1 MNYWPK
7 CFHYRHEIRKIIFL
21 DRSIRSG
28 TQYMQAI
35 LVSQLKS
42 SHTCS
47 IYQDSWT
54 ETCYQE
60 KNVGFKD
67 KLLMNSIEES
77 RQAISFH
84 WFVAHCRKR
93 NFWKKKRDSHMG
105 NPTWVPHDL
114 RKFTSNG
121 LLPSDTCPDDKTR
134 WLKFI
139 KYINNFTM
147 ITLWKSKFESQNS
160 LEKGYSSEHLRVL
173 NLHELKRDPSLNIQN
188 WSDNWRVKSG
198 MRKHKLNKIDR
209 NHQVR

>member
-1 MNYWPK
+1 MDYWPK
-7 CFHYRHEIRKIIFL
+7 CFHYRHEIWKIIFL

-42 SHTCS
+42 PHTCS
-47 IYQDSWT
+47 ICQDSQT

-84 WFVAHCRKR
+84 WFAAHRRKKE
-93 NFWKKKRDSHMG
+93 FLKEEKRLTYGKSYMS
-105 NPTWVPHDL
+105 TTCSEDL
-114 RKFTSNG
+114 HQMDYCHQTHVQMTRPGDWSSSNTLITSPW
-121 LLPSDTCPDDKTR
+121 LPCESQ
-134 WLKFI
+134 
-139 KYINNFTM
+139 
-147 ITLWKSKFESQNS
+147 KFESQKS
-160 LEKGYSSEHLRVL
+160 LEKGYSSERLRVL

-198 MRKHKLNKIDR
+198 MRKQKLNKINR